1 MVESFEGVLKKEWCR
16 EDLKVLTSQ
25 IKEHESLLRLKRRWL
40 MDLPLSISEQK
51 RVEETL
57 PPEDKMLPESL
68 LREDDVSYE
77 DIRTCI
83 EIGFGA
89 HDYSKE
95 PHCLEEDLRVFDSRY
110 GLQDIYLLLDVMT
123 NKGLYSFVEILTGGL
138 IKFEKT
144 NWSMKRTI
152 KKLLPEVIATKN
164 DNSKKKLKQLF
175 LLLLDA
181 KNFRGNQLV
190 RSIASEAYRA
200 AAVKVLDGLEDFP
213 FRTLIAMHRKLKG
226 VKGYIP
232 SMQSQKSRRGRD
244 SLIRVIKK
252 MCMKMLSDLG
262 NVKEP
267 AEPLAGALGV
277 AGLTLKLI
285 MNCPGVRDFR
295 KFSPET
301 EALHNDIA
309 KAIHLLDDSK
319 RVSLIELKKVQ
330 FLLDPNSELSVRSL
344 RMAVR
349 NLLTE
354 YLFECSDMEK
364 VPDCLVETLDII
376 NRRSQFSSRKKHSSS
391 KIYSSPQELMK
402 EVIQKE
408 VEHVLAISAQA
419 KEVLLDLHPEHE
431 FDEDFDHAYVEDFDG
446 NDDLYISD
454 DDEHVGDISQHHEI
468 HSYSSDCQTESIGE
482 TNPAESNSP
491 VSTSER
497 DDHSPLLSPVGRLN
511 IPLDSMHITDAGLDE
526 TSGFVRSL
534 SCKKSEVPDEQ
545 PIVEKQYP
553 SGFTGELG
561 QPYSD
566 SLKVT
571 TKQNLSSLCDS
582 PARNS
587 SYSDLKSEDSTSCSR
602 DTPKYV
608 GSDFLVEDTTIVSKQ
623 RKSGNQYLEVQEACD
638 LTSMVAY
645 HFVGHMLDKLA
656 KSEGIELCQADRLYL
671 RSYSSVPED
680 LEESLR
686 KFLPSEFPGVWKDL
700 LRR

>member
-1 MVESFEGVLKKEWCR
+1 
-16 EDLKVLTSQ
+16 
-25 IKEHESLLRLKRRWL
+25 
-40 MDLPLSISEQK
+40 
-51 RVEETL
+51 
-57 PPEDKMLPESL
+57 
-68 LREDDVSYE
+68 
-77 DIRTCI
+77 
-83 EIGFGA
+83 
-89 HDYSKE
+89 
-95 PHCLEEDLRVFDSRY
+95 
-110 GLQDIYLLLDVMT
+110 
-123 NKGLYSFVEILTGGL
+123 
-138 IKFEKT
+138 
-144 NWSMKRTI
+144 MKRTI
-152 KKLLPEVIATKN
+152 KELLPEVIAAKN
-164 DNSKKKLKQLF
+164 DNSKKKLKKLF
-175 LLLLDA
+175 LLLDL

-190 RSIASEAYRA
+190 RPIASEAYRA

-244 SLIRVIKK
+244 SLISVIKK
-252 MCMKMLSDLG
+252 MCMKMLSNFG
-262 NVKEP
+262 EVNEP

-364 VPDCLVETLDII
+364 VPDCLVETLDTI
-376 NRRSQFSSRKKHSSS
+376 NRRSRFSSRKKHSSS
-391 KIYSSPQELMK
+391 KIHSSPQELMK
-402 EVIQKE
+402 EVIHKE
-408 VEHVLAISAQA
+408 VEHVLAISARA
-419 KEVLLDLHPEHE
+419 KEVVLDVHPEHE
-431 FDEDFDHAYVEDFDG
+431 FDEDFDHAYMEDFDG
-446 NDDLYISD
+446 NDDLCISD
-454 DDEHVGDISQHHEI
+454 DDEHVGDISQHYEM

-511 IPLDSMHITDAGLDE
+511 IPLKSMHITDAGLDE

-545 PIVEKQYP
+545 SMCQKQYP
-553 SGFTGELG
+553 SGFTGELA
-561 QPYSD
+561 QAYSD
-566 SLKVT
+566 PRKVT
-571 TKQNLSSLCDS
+571 TKQNLSSICDS

-587 SYSDLKSEDSTSCSR
+587 SYNDLKSEESTSCSR

-608 GSDFLVEDTTIVSKQ
+608 HSDFLVKDTNIVSKQ
-623 RKSGNQYLEVQEACD
+623 SKPGNQYLEVQEACD
-638 LTSMVAY
+638 ITSMVAY

-656 KSEGIELCQADRLYL
+656 KSEGIELCQADRYI
-671 RSYSSVPED
+671 S
-680 LEESLR
+680 
-686 KFLPSEFPGVWKDL
+686 
-700 LRR
+700 

>member
-1 MVESFEGVLKKEWCR
+1 MVENFEGVLKKEWYR

-25 IKEHESLLRLKRRWL
+25 IKEHESLLRLKRSTRGFWFVCCSSNL
-40 MDLPLSISEQK
+40 GMPKEIL
-51 RVEETL
+51 TFG
-57 PPEDKMLPESL
+57 MLPESL

-95 PHCLEEDLRVFDSRY
+95 PHCLEEDLQVFDSRY
-110 GLQDIYLLLDVMT
+110 GLQDIYFLLDDMT
-123 NKGLYSFVEILTGGL
+123 NK
-138 IKFEKT
+138 
-144 NWSMKRTI
+144 
-152 KKLLPEVIATKN
+152 EVIAAKN
-164 DNSKKKLKQLF
+164 DNSNKKLQKLF
-175 LLLLDA
+175 LLLLDP

-213 FRTLIAMHRKLKG
+213 FRALIAMHRKLKG
-226 VKGYIP
+226 VKGYMP

-244 SLIRVIKK
+244 SLISLIKK
-252 MCMKMLSDLG
+252 MCMKMLSDFG
-262 NVKEP
+262 EVNEP

-285 MNCPGVRDFR
+285 MNCPGVRNFR

-330 FLLDPNSELSVRSL
+330 ILLDPNSELSVRSL

-354 YLFECSDMEK
+354 YLFECGDMEK

-376 NRRSQFSSRKKHSSS
+376 NRKSQFSSRKKHSSS
-391 KIYSSPQELMK
+391 KIHSSPQELMK
-402 EVIQKE
+402 EVIHKE
-408 VEHVLAISAQA
+408 VEHVLAISARA
-419 KEVLLDLHPEHE
+419 KEVVLDLHPEHE
-431 FDEDFDHAYVEDFDG
+431 FDEDFDHAYMEDFDG
-446 NDDLYISD
+446 NDDLCISD
-454 DDEHVGDISQHHEI
+454 DDEHAGDISQHYEM

-491 VSTSER
+491 VSTSEEMTI
-497 DDHSPLLSPVGRLN
+497 LV
-511 IPLDSMHITDAGLDE
+511 
-526 TSGFVRSL
+526 FF
-534 SCKKSEVPDEQ
+534 SCWEKSEVPDEQ
-545 PIVEKQYP
+545 SMGHKQYP
-553 SGFTGELG
+553 SGFTGELR
-561 QPYSD
+561 QAYSD
-566 SLKVT
+566 PRKVT

-587 SYSDLKSEDSTSCSR
+587 SYNDLKSEESTSCSR

-608 GSDFLVEDTTIVSKQ
+608 YSDFLVEDTNIVSKQ
-623 RKSGNQYLEVQEACD
+623 SKPGNQYLEVQEACD
-638 LTSMVAY
+638 ITSMVAY

-680 LEESLR
+680 LE
-686 KFLPSEFPGVWKDL
+686 
-700 LRR
+700 